1 MVSPTLHCWDWS
13 ARFVLSLVIMTWS
26 TPFTE
31 AGDCPAEDGWT
42 CRSLSAS
49 VTCTSGRNVEI
60 TAAYY
65 VNVADRTLCDEN
77 CTATQNAKPSQCKTD
92 IGHCHQKMDQDGLGS
107 VYATCNAKL
116 SYCDLRNVRL
126 PEPFVNSNVYV
137 EHTCISET
145 ERVDPCR
152 LPSLGT
158 STNASVLLLD
168 YCSSCNGTCE
178 ISPINSTKPFRFKYS
193 FLPKGS
199 PEQDPDKIAEYKLV
213 LSDESIECTWTPL
226 YRASYREFR
235 NLKGV
240 QKLQIRFQMSNP
252 ANMTRLW
259 ISFYDLDVSIACNT
273 SKWPVVSS
281 PSVGSSS
288 ETTASTFLYTATNS
302 GNVTSTMSDDSGFRF
317 SAESL
322 AVGFAAGILVTAGI
336 VVVIVFC
343 KRRER
348 RYQRPLP
355 RREEPAHYTALNAAF
370 PRRNVTSG
378 ASSTIY
384 LEILDEPQANVDSE
398 GYSHV
403 PMPPP
408 TQGTTTQQGSSA
420 ISASATLSDD
430 YLHPAASTSGM
441 TTTASQSA
449 S

>member
-1 MVSPTLHCWDWS
+1 MLTQQNSVDLIPYCF
-13 ARFVLSLVIMTWS
+13 A
-26 TPFTE
+26 
-31 AGDCPAEDGWT
+31 AGDCPAEQGWK
-42 CRSLSAS
+42 CHSLSSS

-60 TAAYY
+60 TDAYY
-65 VNVADRTLCDEN
+65 VNVTDRTLCDEN
-77 CTATQNAKPSQCKTD
+77 CKATLNTASPSQCRMVGD
-92 IGHCHQKMDQDGLGS
+92 DCRQKMDQDGLGS

-126 PEPFVNSNVYV
+126 PEPFVNSSVYV
-137 EHTCISET
+137 EYTCISET

-152 LPSLGT
+152 LPSQGT
-158 STNASVLLLD
+158 RPGASVLLLN
-168 YCSSCNGTCE
+168 YCAGCNSTCE
-178 ISPINSTKPFRFKYS
+178 ISPVNASKPISFKYS

-199 PEQDPDKIAEYKLV
+199 PEQDNDNIAKYKLV
-213 LSDESIECTWTPL
+213 PNDESVEGHWEPL
-226 YRASYREFR
+226 FRGNYREFR
-235 NLKGV
+235 NLSGF
-240 QKLQIRFQMSNP
+240 QKLQLRFQISSP
-252 ANMTRLW
+252 AFMTRLW

-281 PSVGSSS
+281 PCVGSSS
-288 ETTASTFLYTATNS
+288 ETTVSTFLYTATNS

-322 AVGFAAGILVTAGI
+322 AVGFAAGVLVTAGI

-430 YLHPAASTSGM
+430 YLHPVASTSGI